1 MRRYPD
7 TEGGSTPT
15 IGRLPP
21 NPPSPT
27 FAASSDSLTKP
38 FDKARQK
45 LAFAVSVEDDP
56 VSFITIP
63 GQSRASILLSHGTE
77 AVFSTP
83 GDDH

>member
-1 MRRYPD
+1 MWRYPD
-7 TEGGSTPT
+7 TEGG
-15 IGRLPP
+15 GALPP

-38 FDKARQK
+38 FDKARQG
-45 LAFAVSVEDDP
+45 LISAVSVEDDP
-56 VSFITIP
+56 VSFATIL
-63 GQSRASILLSHGTE
+63 GKSRASILLSHGTE